1 MCLGFELPSIF
12 DQKIVWKYEALG
24 VRFFCPMKSDI
35 GEPFA
40 FVSLSMNATQEP
52 EVRQDLSD
60 L

>member
-1 MCLGFELPSIF
+1 MCLGFEVPSFF
-12 DQKIVWKYEALG
+12 DQQIVWKYEALG
-24 VRFFCPMKSDI
+24 ARYFCPMKSDI

-40 FVSLSMNATQEP
+40 VVSLSMNATQVP